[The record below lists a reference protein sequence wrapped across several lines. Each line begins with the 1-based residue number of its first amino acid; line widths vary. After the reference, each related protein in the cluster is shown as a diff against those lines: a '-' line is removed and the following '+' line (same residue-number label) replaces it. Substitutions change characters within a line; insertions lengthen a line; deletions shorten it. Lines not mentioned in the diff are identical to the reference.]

1 MNILIMGPAGSGK
14 GTMSAKILENFK
26 VPHISTGDMFRANI
40 KEGTELGKKAQE
52 YMNAGKLVPDEITVA
67 MVADRL
73 KEPDCQVG
81 YLLDGYPRT
90 LIQAKSFENLSKE
103 IAKPVEIVINLVVEF
118 ETLADRITGRR
129 MCKNCGAIYHVRN
142 HPSQVEGICDVCGSP
157 LIQRA
162 DDTEEQLRV
171 RLNEHEKNTKPVLD
185 YYREK
190 GLVVD
195 INATRS
201 IDEVWYDV
209 AAALENVK

>member
-171 RLNEHEKNTKPVLD
+171 RLNEHEKNTKPVLN

-201 IDEVWYDV
+201 IDEVWNDV

>member
-14 GTMSAKILENFK
+14 GTMSAKILESFK
-26 VPHISTGDMFRANI
+26 IPHISTGDMFRANI

-73 KEPDCQVG
+73 KQPDCQVG

-90 LIQAKSFENLSKE
+90 LVQ
-103 IAKPVEIVINLVVEF
+103 VEVVINLVVEF
-118 ETLADRITGRR
+118 EALADRITGRR

-171 RLNEHEKNTKPVLD
+171 RLDEHEKNTKPVLD

-201 IDEVWYDV
+201 IDEVWNDV

>member
-90 LIQAKSFENLSKE
+90 LIQAKSFENLSKDF
-103 IAKPVEIVINLVVEF
+103 AKPVEIVINLVVEF

-201 IDEVWYDV
+201 IDEVWNDV

>member
-67 MVADRL
+67 IVADRL

-201 IDEVWYDV
+201 IDEVWNDV